1 MGSWGKGDWIVKRR
15 GPTKSEISSK
25 LPSKVN
31 CGLIMQGGLE
41 IAEIAPQSSWSIV
54 FLHNSVIG

>member
-1 MGSWGKGDWIVKRR
+1 MGLWGKGRWIVKRR

-25 LPSKVN
+25 LPRKVN
-31 CGLIMQGGLE
+31 YGLIMQGGL
-41 IAEIAPQSSWSIV
+41 EIAPQSSWSIV